1 MSEVVLIA
9 GSETLLGRKLVEK
22 ELDRGNRVVAPVN
35 STKDG
40 GSGET
45 SRENLLV
52 IPWNKPSLFSA
63 KTILQESVRR
73 WGSLDRAYLLENV
86 PREGGL
92 YTDLS
97 FSDLDRI
104 VDREIKGFLYL
115 SHLLLNYLKEQGRG
129 SLFFVTPHRG
139 DRNDSMG
146 RGCSAFFRETADAI
160 LCEKPDGI
168 TLAGF
173 LSRTTNVESSAG
185 SILALSTDLPEKA
198 RGEWLRITEKKNP
211 FNSLS
216 IEKRNEP
223 R

>member
-1 MSEVVLIA
+1 VLIA